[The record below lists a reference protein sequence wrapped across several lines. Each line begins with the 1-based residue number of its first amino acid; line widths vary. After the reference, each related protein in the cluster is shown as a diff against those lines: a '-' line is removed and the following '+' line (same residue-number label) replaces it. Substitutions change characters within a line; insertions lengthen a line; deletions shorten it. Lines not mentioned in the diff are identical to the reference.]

1 MKKLFINIL
10 KRTREIN
17 FRPASEWQA
26 IKDTPVSAKWHMK
39 NYIIPITLVISIVT
53 FLGYYFE
60 LNYLEIPKLHILL
73 IAFIKTLSA
82 LCKAFFTFYLTFQIV
97 QELSPKFEINNKN
110 ENLFKLLTYSFSA
123 FWTMLFLA
131 GILANYKSLGSFF
144 IFMGLYGIFPFW
156 VGSDIL
162 LELPP
167 DKKNK
172 LLAVSLVIAILVYL
186 LIDWSFGFA
195 LRAAHLAGMMN

>member
-1 MKKLFINIL
+1 MKKLFISIL
-10 KRTREIN
+10 KRTREVN
-17 FRPASEWQA
+17 FRPASEWKI
-26 IKDTPVSAKWHMK
+26 IKSETGLVAWHMK
-39 NYIIPITLVISIVT
+39 HYVLPISFAIAISTL
-53 FLGYYFE
+53 LGYFLA
-60 LNYLEIPKLHILL
+60 LNFYNYT
-73 IAFIKTLSA
+73 FIYIVIKALSA
-82 LCKAFFTFYLTFQIV
+82 FCEAFFPLYITDLIV
-97 QELSPKFEINNKN
+97 QEICPKMNINIKN
-110 ENLFKLLTYSFSA
+110 ESLFKLLTYSFSA
-123 FWTMLFLA
+123 FWAMLFLA

-167 DKKNK
+167 EKKNK
-172 LLAVSLVIAILVYL
+172 LLAVSLLIAILVYL